1 MEKQPAKRG
10 RPAKSAPQVAVE
22 TATPKAKKPSI
33 KRNIPDLEA
42 KPSAFVPVNGKGG
55 IILKLRNSKIS
66 TFDKEKNAVREIRY
80 APLEQ
85 SIYVDEQSDNPTVE
99 QVFIY
104 DKLLVVPL
112 EKPNLREFLQ
122 KHPDNRANGGS
133 VFEELNT
140 QAPKAT
146 EVNNEFL
153 VHDAV
158 AIIKSKPLAD
168 LIPLA
173 MSLRINIDQDDL
185 SVKRDLVRYARRK
198 PQEFLDMTT
207 NPLVEIRGLVSQA
220 FDFDIVRD
228 NGGAV
233 VWYDTNK
240 VIVTIPAGQSHTE
253 TLSRFCMTDAG
264 ATVRSEIERQLAE
277 IA

>member
-1 MEKQPAKRG
+1 MENQPIKRG
-10 RPAKSAPQVAVE
+10 RPAKSAPQVTVE
-22 TATPKAKKPSI
+22 STAPKAKKSSI
-33 KRNIPDLEA
+33 KRSIPDAEK
-42 KPSAFVPVNGKGG
+42 KPAAFVPIGRKGG
-55 IILKLRNSKIS
+55 IILKLRNSNIS
-66 TFDKEKNAVREIRY
+66 YFDQETKKVRQIRY
-80 APLEQ
+80 APLEH
-85 SIYVDEQSDNPTVE
+85 SIYVDEQSPTPTIE

-112 EKPNLREFLQ
+112 EKPNLREFLE

-133 VFEELNT
+133 VFEQLNT
-140 QAPKAT
+140 EAPKAN
-146 EVNNEFL
+146 EIDNEFL

-158 AIIKSKPLAD
+158 SIIKSKPIAD

-173 MSLRINIDQDDL
+173 MSLNINIDQDDL
-185 SVKRDLVRYARRK
+185 GVKRDLVRYARSK
-198 PQEFLDMTT
+198 PQDFLDMTT
-207 NPLVEIRGLVSQA
+207 NPLVEIRSIVSQA

-240 VIVTIPAGQSHTE
+240 VIVTIPTGQSHTE
-253 TLSRFCMTDAG
+253 TLARFCMNDAG
-264 ATVRSEIERQLAE
+264 LSVRSEIERQLAE